1 MLSFIHLSSSVFWY
15 FYFLHF
21 EIWLFLICLYPIS
34 SLFCSVNILPTTFK
48 QHWEKC
54 MLCLLA
60 LFFLT
65 TIKTANIFSY
75 ITFFSFFSSCIIAL
89 RSTTW
94 LLSCF
99 TSVFSNQPLICWFFY
114 ITGFVLTF
122 FSLHHSVLSPTLSLR
137 FSVIIFIYV
146 FFFWKQL
153 FLVSNSL
160 LQAGRIDSCN
170 KTISYGGNYLHQ
182 FLTVLS
188 KK

>member
-1 MLSFIHLSSSVFWY
+1 
-15 FYFLHF
+15 
-21 EIWLFLICLYPIS
+21 
-34 SLFCSVNILPTTFK
+34 
-48 QHWEKC
+48 

-182 FLTVLS
+182 KVKIFFSDFPRIKLQNITQTITVYFYIGRYITVHTYVRRLIHTFVTLCTRYLFIGI
-188 KK
+188 